1 MSKDENPECP
11 EGHGEMVRKMQNV
24 TIGEKLDIAD
34 WECETCGKVITVPLS
49 LS

>member
-11 EGHGEMVRKMQNV
+11 EGHGEMVRKMRNV

-34 WECETCGKVITVPLS
+34 WKCETCGKVITVPLS